1 MKNISVLL
9 LLLALTNAV
18 MAQKINIVPTSTLK
32 GPQGQVANAVIEL
45 SRSAGFDITPI
56 QKGGCGEAV
65 DYFEN
70 TKDPV
75 AIVWSDTMIKNTKVT
90 KQNCIINFDN
100 ASAIAVTYAPYD
112 LCVLKGNTLE
122 PNKTYKLGNNKF
134 NPAATIR
141 QELNKNKM
149 GINFFTKTG
158 LQCANGADMWTYF
171 QGIPKGDALGATI
184 QRAMNEMGF
193 PALRGLAPGMIED
206 TKSALDPMPILQ
218 ATFGNVYPD
227 CELKTLPVGD
237 DRGLIKDPISGDEWA
252 KGDVQYVQG
261 RPQQTRWIQKQ
272 DRSRNPVYMSQA
284 DWLATPKT
292 MNADGSPKQSSGFA
306 DYGRNSLFVAI
317 MLGCLAVA
325 IVGSRK

>member
-1 MKNISVLL
+1 MSAGTETRGQILPAKETEDIGYVLPNYDFAGNL
-9 LLLALTNAV
+9 RTPKSIGVSRGGNLDDITNAG
-18 MAQKINIVPTSTLK
+18 K
-32 GPQGQVANAVIEL
+32 GIAYYVDVI
-45 SRSAGFDITPI
+45 GF
-56 QKGGCGEAV
+56 GEASSS
-65 DYFEN
+65 F
-70 TKDPV
+70 TQGMP
-75 AIVWSDTMIKNTKVT
+75 
-90 KQNCIINFDN
+90 FD
-100 ASAIAVTYAPYD
+100 
-112 LCVLKGNTLE
+112 
-122 PNKTYKLGNNKF
+122 
-134 NPAATIR
+134 
-141 QELNKNKM
+141 KM